1 MPVNAAIA
9 FPGFHADRSTH
20 DTVTNENV
28 SESLRWGRIAFA
40 SLMLFVLFIQVD
52 HSFSFAGLQAA
63 DVKEEKLKDR
73 YVDQIEKGDTV
84 RKLMLLSF
92 AAFGAM
98 ATIACQNR
106 ELNIQ
111 RPALLIFLTLFAW
124 VCCSFL
130 WSDDP
135 GLTLRR
141 VIVAGCVLCGSAGL
155 ARLLRPTELIYV
167 SLITMTCFVSLSLL
181 LDVKAGG
188 RPWLSSHRFGG
199 TLHPNIQAAYCG
211 VLALAAF
218 TVPSG
223 FASRWIT
230 HGLTLYGMVML
241 YLTQSRTS
249 FLALLIGMM
258 MVFLVRLPKRIRWIT
273 LFGFISF
280 AACAMIGLNTL
291 SPGDKATLT
300 GTALMGRT
308 EQAGSLTGRVPL
320 WEELATFAKRKPLTG
335 YGYEAFWTPD
345 RIADIAKSQQW
356 TMQSAHNAY
365 FEITLQLGFI
375 GLALALSTVLV
386 SMNLTQS
393 AFNRSRDAGYAFLY
407 GLIAFGLAN
416 SLLESHF
423 AKFKY
428 PSTIAL
434 VGLLM
439 IYLYYPKTSDKS
451 VVMES

>member
-1 MPVNAAIA
+1 MPTNTLTA
-9 FPGFHADRSTH
+9 FPSFRVN
-20 DTVTNENV
+20 DTAKQTDVAVSDEN
-28 SESLRWGRIAFA
+28 LRWGRIFA
-40 SLMLFVLFIQVD
+40 MTLMMLVLFLQVD
-52 HSFSFAGLQAA
+52 HNLTFAGLQAA
-63 DVKEEKLKDR
+63 DVKEDKLKDR

-84 RKLMLLSF
+84 RKLMLVSF
-92 AAFGAM
+92 AGFGVLACTACRDRKLNVQRTAILLFLAF
-98 ATIACQNR
+98 
-106 ELNIQ
+106 
-111 RPALLIFLTLFAW
+111 FAW
-124 VCCSFL
+124 VCCSFV

-135 GLTLRR
+135 GLTLKR
-141 VIVAGCVLCGSAGL
+141 VVVATCVICGSAGV
-155 ARLLRPTELIYV
+155 ARFLKPTEFIYV
-167 SLITMTCFVSLSLL
+167 ALITLTCFVTFSLM

-188 RPWLSSHRFGG
+188 QPWLSSHRFGG

-211 VLALAAF
+211 VLALTAF
-218 TVPSG
+218 TAPSG

-230 HGLTLYGMVML
+230 RGLTLYGMTML

-258 MVFLVRLPKRIRWIT
+258 MVFLVRLSKQVRWMT
-273 LFGFISF
+273 LFGFMSLG
-280 AACAMIGLNTL
+280 ACALIAINTL
-291 SPGDKATLT
+291 SPGDKAALT

-320 WEELATFAKRKPLTG
+320 WEELLTFAEKRPLTG

-375 GLALALSTVLV
+375 GLVLALVTVFTSL
-386 SMNLTQS
+386 NLTQT
-393 AFNRSRDAGYAFLY
+393 AFNRTRDAGYAFLY

-428 PSTIAL
+428 PSTLAL
-434 VGLLM
+434 IGLMM
-439 IYLYYPKTSDKS
+439 IYLYYPRTQDNPDE
-451 VVMES
+451 VDA